1 LISEG
6 KLDQYLNA
14 HSGPE
19 PPGNRQINMISGGT
33 PIADSSRRS
42 TKSYIR
48 AVRHPQVFS
57 LTEERNSK
65 IRRLGWEPITFSEE
79 EEKGIIFPH
88 SDPMIIRADISDFD
102 VGRILIDTGSSVNVL
117 FADAFDGL
125 GI

>member
-1 LISEG
+1 
-6 KLDQYLNA
+6 
-14 HSGPE
+14 
-19 PPGNRQINMISGGT
+19 MISGGT

-42 TKSYIR
+42 TRSYIR
-48 AVRHPQVFS
+48 VVRHPQVFS
-57 LTEERNSK
+57 LTEECNSK
-65 IRRLGWEPITFSEE
+65 IRRLGWMPITFSEE

-117 FADAFDGL
+117 FADAFNGL